1 MAYIYYLNNNSGI
14 SDCKKLPEIVISIF
28 SNQDRRAE
36 LEGLD
41 LAIERQKTSLI
52 SMKEGEKILL
62 AEREAARS
70 QLKALRNSNRDKGTR
85 RK

>member
-1 MAYIYYLNNNSGI
+1 M
-14 SDCKKLPEIVISIF
+14 
-28 SNQDRRAE
+28 
-36 LEGLD
+36 EGLD
-41 LAIERQKTSLI
+41 LAIERQKASLI

-70 QLKALRNSNRDKGTR
+70 QLKALRNSNKDKTAR

>member
-1 MAYIYYLNNNSGI
+1 MWNILNIFNHCGI
-14 SDCKKLPEIVISIF
+14 SDYRKLAEIVISIF

-41 LAIERQKTSLI
+41 LAIERQKASLI

-70 QLKALRNSNRDKGTR
+70 QLKALRNSNKDKAAR